1 MPIGKQPKPTSNTHP
16 IWFCF
21 GTRIPH
27 LLRIPGHYDAPL
39 PVENTLPIFVFS
51 PYHPGMPPSL
61 FRERLSHEFDVRR
74 AKNGRYSLRAFAVF
88 LGTDHSTL
96 SQILRGRRRVPDSHI
111 HDWSKKLKIDGE
123 EVAYYTAAE
132 SVPDSEATRRQE
144 YVRHWTA
151 EVQTTFTQSVHWKIL
166 ALSRTPQFRADCR
179 WIGEQTG
186 TTVDEVNLAFSRL
199 LRLGLIEVKAKDRW
213 VDLTGLSQLSES
225 AFRKLALERIR
236 QKANY
241 FHEVPEPS

>member
-1 MPIGKQPKPTSNTHP
+1 
-16 IWFCF
+16 
-21 GTRIPH
+21 
-27 LLRIPGHYDAPL
+27 
-39 PVENTLPIFVFS
+39 
-51 PYHPGMPPSL
+51 
-61 FRERLSHEFDVRR
+61 
-74 AKNGRYSLRAFAVF
+74 

-111 HDWSKKLKIDGE
+111 YDWAKKLKIDGE

-144 YVRHWTA
+144 CVRHWTA